1 MKQMP
6 GIMLA
11 LLLAVPAWLLG
22 QAVPLVGG
30 PVFAILLGILLA
42 GWKRPE
48 SVEPGLRFTG
58 KKVLQLSIVLLG
70 FEMNLHYVL
79 QVGGQSLVIIVA
91 TLSAAF
97 LTAWL
102 VGRWLRLPGD
112 TTILIGV
119 GTAICGGSAI
129 AATAPVIGAKTQDVT
144 YSISTIFLFNI
155 VAVFLFPFLG
165 HLLGLGDAC
174 FGMWAGTAI
183 NDTSSVVAAGYS
195 YSDAAG
201 SYATIVK
208 LTRTLMI
215 IPITLA
221 LGLYQAKKSRQA
233 GEGFS
238 LGRVFPLFV
247 LGFLA
252 ASIVSTSGVL
262 RETAAHFLG
271 ETGKFCIAVA
281 MAAIGLNTR
290 LRELLKNGLAPILL
304 GLACWAAVAVVSLL
318 CQHMI
323 GLW

>member
-1 MKQMP
+1 MP
-6 GIMLA
+6 RKRTSSNR
-11 LLLAVPAWLLG
+11 PA
-22 QAVPLVGG
+22 
-30 PVFAILLGILLA
+30 
-42 GWKRPE
+42 
-48 SVEPGLRFTG
+48 S
-58 KKVLQLSIVLLG
+58 
-70 FEMNLHYVL
+70 
-79 QVGGQSLVIIVA
+79 
-91 TLSAAF
+91 
-97 LTAWL
+97 
-102 VGRWLRLPGD
+102 
-112 TTILIGV
+112 
-119 GTAICGGSAI
+119 TAICGGTAVATLGPAIEADDRDIAYAISA
-129 AATAPVIGAKTQDVT
+129 T
-144 YSISTIFLFNI
+144 FLFDI
-155 VAVFLFPFLG
+155 LTVIAFPWIG
-165 HLLGLGDAC
+165 KVLGLTDTGY
-174 FGMWAGTAI
+174 GLWVGTAVK
-183 NDTSSVVAAGYS
+183 DTSSVVAAGYS

-262 RETAAHFLG
+262 GETAAHFLG

-304 GLACWAAVAVVSLL
+304 GLACWAAVAIVSLL